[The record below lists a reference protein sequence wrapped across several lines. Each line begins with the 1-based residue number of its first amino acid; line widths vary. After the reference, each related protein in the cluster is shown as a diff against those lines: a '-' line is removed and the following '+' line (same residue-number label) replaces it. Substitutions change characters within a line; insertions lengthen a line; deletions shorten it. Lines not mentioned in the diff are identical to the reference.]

1 MLLLDLVMFNDYNSE
16 KQREIIADVMH
27 IVNDT
32 VVFFCRLSGS
42 SNVRFLV
49 GMNTI
54 ATKMFLLMYDPM
66 INPKLDECRGTITQ
80 PISVN
85 KEFLSLVNEYNTLL
99 MEYNQ
104 YLNMQRFNTEYL
116 SVTPG
121 GSRATD
127 STVQNNQTAVRNNVT
142 FEAPYNKQP
151 PVQRSR
157 RDTDEVVM
165 EDDGY
170 ISSDDDSFSG
180 FDISN
185 VMK

>member
-27 IVNDT
+27 VINDT
-32 VVFFCRLSGS
+32 VVFLCRLSGS
-42 SNVRFLV
+42 SNMRFLV

-54 ATKMFLLMYDPM
+54 STKMFLLMYDPI
-66 INPKLDECRGTITQ
+66 INPKLNECRGTVPQ

-104 YLNMQRFNTEYL
+104 YLNVQRYNTEYL

-121 GSRATD
+121 GPRSTGANVASERARTSVSFETPANQASRDRTD
-127 STVQNNQTAVRNNVT
+127 T
-142 FEAPYNKQP
+142 
-151 PVQRSR
+151 
-157 RDTDEVVM
+157 

-170 ISSDDDSFSG
+170 ISSDDDSFGG
-180 FDISN
+180 FDDITN
-185 VMK
+185 VM